1 MRVIYFV
8 IEPRLKRTIICSFG
22 KFYGRMI
29 VQLDKLKSC
38 QFPVNCKEFGL
49 HLPWLRLKI
58 PLFVNAFI

>member
-1 MRVIYFV
+1 MVTLLTYKHYICNMRVIYFV

-38 QFPVNCKEFGL
+38 QFPIVKNLDYTLLG
-49 HLPWLRLKI
+49 
-58 PLFVNAFI
+58 